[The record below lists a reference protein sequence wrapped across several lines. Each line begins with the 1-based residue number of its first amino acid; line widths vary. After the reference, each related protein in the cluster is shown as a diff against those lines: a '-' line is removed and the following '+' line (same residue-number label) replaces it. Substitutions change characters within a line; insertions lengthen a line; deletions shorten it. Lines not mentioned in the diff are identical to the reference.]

1 MLSIAP
7 GCELDVQRGPDW
19 LLVRIDSLDLEQHE
33 AVPLA
38 DEIWALIERH
48 FTHRLVLD
56 VRNVPRI
63 TRHVISELLQ
73 LYQRVADQGGVM
85 RVCHLTPRNERVLH
99 ACRLDDRL
107 MPYATW
113 EEAVMGITGP
123 RHAK

>member
-1 MLSIAP
+1 MLTIAP

-19 LLVRIDSLDLEQHE
+19 LLVRIDSIDLDQHE

-38 DEIWALIERH
+38 DEIWALMERH

-56 VRNVPRI
+56 MKCMPSFN
-63 TRHVISELLQ
+63 RHIINELLQ
-73 LYQRVADQGGVM
+73 LYQRVADHGGVM
-85 RVCHLTPRNERVLH
+85 RVCHLSTRNERVLR

-107 MPYATW
+107 MPYSTW
-113 EEAVMGITGP
+113 EEAVMGIGPP